1 MTFCR
6 LLLTTA
12 LLLPISAHADDYVL
26 TLKDHK
32 FTPDTLEVASG
43 TKHTLTVKNEDSS
56 PAEFESNSL
65 SREKII
71 KGNSE
76 AKISVGPLK
85 PGNYEFMDE
94 FHDSTAKGTL
104 IVK

>member
-1 MTFCR
+1 MNSLK
-6 LLLTTA
+6 LLLSA
-12 LLLPISAHADDYVL
+12 LLLPFAAQADDYVL
-26 TLKDHK
+26 VLKDHK

-43 TKHTLTVKNEDSS
+43 TQHTLTVKNEDAS
-56 PAEFESNSL
+56 PAEFESHTL
-65 SREKII
+65 KREKII

-76 AKISVGPLK
+76 AKINIGPLT
-85 PGNYEFMDE
+85 PGTHEFFDE